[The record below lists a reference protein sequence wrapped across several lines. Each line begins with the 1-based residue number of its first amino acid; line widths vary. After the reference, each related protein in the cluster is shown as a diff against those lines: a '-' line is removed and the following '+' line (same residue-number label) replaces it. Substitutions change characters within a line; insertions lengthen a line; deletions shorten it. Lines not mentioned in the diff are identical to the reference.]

1 MKKKV
6 VSTGRMKALAGVVLV
21 LAAAAL
27 FACDEVYADPVTIP
41 FTSSSSGFF
50 DSGVS
55 TSPRIP
61 PIPCNS
67 QPNVNGPCARAG
79 AVCEY
84 PKSRKEPGSPD
95 PTCNSLLQ
103 CVSSTQFGA
112 SWTEQTRGSCLKCPD
127 PQTIVNGAPCDLG
140 ADAGGDEAE
149 LQCIVPGLGNCGC
162 TTGPDGAHAHPRRW
176 VCVKPT
182 SDCPAERPL
191 LGQPC
196 FGEHSCDYGACEF
209 KRGAQMICQDEV
221 WQVEVATCK

>member
-1 MKKKV
+1 MRTRL
-6 VSTGRMKALAGVVLV
+6 SFALAGVAFV

-41 FTSSSSGFF
+41 FSSSFGSV

-61 PIPCNS
+61 PIPCNTR
-67 QPNVNGPCARAG
+67 PNENGPCARAG

-84 PKSRKEPGSPD
+84 GKSSD
-95 PTCNSLLQ
+95 PTCNTLYQ
-103 CVSSTQFGA
+103 CVNNTQFGA
-112 SWTEQTRGSCLKCPD
+112 YWTEQTRGTCTSKCPD
-127 PQTIVNGAPCDLG
+127 DLTTIVDGAPCDLG
-140 ADAGGDEAE
+140 PDAGGDEAE

-176 VCVKPT
+176 VCVKPK
-182 SDCPAERPL
+182 SDCPPERPL

-196 FGEHSCDYGACEF
+196 FGDHSCDYGACEF

-221 WQVEVATCK
+221 WQVEVAACK

>member
-1 MKKKV
+1 VFVFFFV
-6 VSTGRMKALAGVVLV
+6 V
-21 LAAAAL
+21 
-27 FACDEVYADPVTIP
+27 FYACDEVYADPVTVP
-41 FTSSSSGFF
+41 FSSSSSGGF
-50 DSGVS
+50 DAGVS

-61 PIPCNS
+61 PIPCNTR
-67 QPNVNGPCARAG
+67 PNENGPCARAG

-84 PKSRKEPGSPD
+84 ASARQDPSPD
-95 PTCNSLLQ
+95 PTCNTLYQ
-103 CVSSTQFGA
+103 CVNNTSYGA
-112 SWTEQTRGSCLKCPD
+112 YWTEQTRGKCSGKCPENLNA
-127 PQTIVNGAPCDLG
+127 IVDGAPCDLG

-176 VCVKPT
+176 VCVRPKI
-182 SDCPAERPL
+182 DCPTERPL

-196 FGEHSCDYGACEF
+196 FGDHSCDYGACAF